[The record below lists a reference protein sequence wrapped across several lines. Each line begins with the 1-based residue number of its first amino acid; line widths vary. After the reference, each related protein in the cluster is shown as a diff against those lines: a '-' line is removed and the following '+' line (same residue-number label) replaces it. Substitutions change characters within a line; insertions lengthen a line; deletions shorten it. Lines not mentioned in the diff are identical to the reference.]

1 MDPQVLDAVARWP
14 NVPAVH
20 GWLSLDGR
28 GRFKLHPQGDA
39 GNHTAG
45 ESISNTQ
52 ILGFMA
58 RNYAHDDAGRWYFQ
72 NGPQRVYVRVDGAPL
87 ILRGADEG
95 DALVAHTGAAIAR
108 IDAWWL
114 DDAGALYAATDVG
127 PGMVEDRDL
136 PAVLETLAL
145 PDGSPALDR
154 IAALKTGEHLTV
166 SAFGS
171 TTRLTALA
179 RGDIPQAMG
188 FVASPAGD
196 SA

>member
-14 NVPAVH
+14 NVPAVY

-28 GRFKLHPQGDA
+28 GRFRLHPQGDA
-39 GNHTAG
+39 GAHTAG

-95 DALVAHTGAAIAR
+95 HALVAHTGAAIAR

-114 DDAGALYAATDVG
+114 DDAGALYATTDIG
-127 PGMVEDRDL
+127 PGMIEDRDL
-136 PAVLETLAL
+136 PAVFDALTL
-145 PDGSPALDR
+145 PDGSPALER
-154 IAALKTGEHLTV
+154 IAALQPGQQLDIA
-166 SAFGS
+166 AFGS
-171 TTRLTALA
+171 TATLTAVA
-179 RGDIPQAMG
+179 RRDIPQAMG
-188 FVASPAGD
+188 FVAMPAGD
-196 SA
+196 PA

>member
-14 NVPAVH
+14 NVPAVY

-28 GRFKLHPQGDA
+28 GRFRLHPQGDA
-39 GNHTAG
+39 GEHTPG

-72 NGPQRVYVRVDGAPL
+72 NGPQRVYVRVDAAPL

-95 DALVAHTGAAIAR
+95 EALVAHTGAAIAR

-114 DDAGALYAATDVG
+114 DDTGALYAATDIG
-127 PGMVEDRDL
+127 PGVVEDRDL
-136 PAVLETLAL
+136 PAVLDALTL

-154 IAALKTGEHLTV
+154 IATLKAGQHLEICAYGSTATLTV
-166 SAFGS
+166 IARSDVP
-171 TTRLTALA
+171 TT
-179 RGDIPQAMG
+179 MG
-188 FVASPAGD
+188 FVAVPAGD
-196 SA
+196 PT